1 MASQDYPVPAAD
13 RMKDRKDTFMDSLM
27 EYSSSGR
34 LVGQDSN
41 PPTPR
46 VRDGTQQEVRTNP
59 FDLVTAEDFLK
70 NLPSAPL
77 NGQSNIAGAS
87 NGKRRS
93 TSEWSI
99 AEEGKERE
107 KEKSGSTSA
116 SGTLRRIK
124 GMVKN
129 KSISLG
135 LSKSPTDGMS
145 ASSSVSC
152 IGHQKGNQLTRS
164 YRCPQLC
171 GRIPREPEQRGFHA
185 PRL

>member
-13 RMKDRKDTFMDSLM
+13 RLKDRKDTFMDCLM

-46 VRDGTQQEVRTNP
+46 VRDGTQQEVRGNP
-59 FDLVTAEDFLK
+59 FELVTAEDFLK

-77 NGQSNIAGAS
+77 TGRTSTAGAS

-93 TSEWSI
+93 TSEYSI
-99 AEEGKERE
+99 AEEGKES
-107 KEKSGSTSA
+107 EKSGSISA

-135 LSKSPTDGMS
+135 LSKSPPDGMS
-145 ASSSVSC
+145 ATAC
-152 IGHQKGNQLTRS
+152 IS
-164 YRCPQLC
+164 
-171 GRIPREPEQRGFHA
+171 
-185 PRL
+185 